1 MEEQNIQEF
10 EWVSEEVEKLYNM
23 VNKIFSAVM
32 IKRFP
37 YIRRIEVNKRDF
49 NSVLGKEV
57 DRFTYDEVDVEI
69 CADWFSKEYNND
81 EQIEKE
87 EKKGGIGSVMGDLWK
102 DVLLLTGSILLEN
115 KRIFLKLILNKTSF
129 CKGYIKY
136 TIDE

>member
-57 DRFTYDEVDVEI
+57 DRFTYDE
-69 CADWFSKEYNND
+69 
-81 EQIEKE
+81 
-87 EKKGGIGSVMGDLWK
+87 
-102 DVLLLTGSILLEN
+102 DVLLLTGSKLLEN